1 MAKKNKL
8 KSHKKLKKILNIR
21 QSGTIGIGHVG
32 TRHNLGDKPTKTN
45 RKRRKGSSLSKA
57 DYNRAKN
64 LIK

>member
-1 MAKKNKL
+1 MAKNKL
-8 KSHKKLKKILNIR
+8 KSHSKLRKILRVR
-21 QSGTIGIGHVG
+21 QGGSIVIGHPG
-32 TRHNLGDKPTKTN
+32 TRHNLGNKSTKTN

>member
-1 MAKKNKL
+1 MAKNKM
-8 KSHKKLKKILNIR
+8 KTHKKLAKILKVRPGGSIK
-21 QSGTIGIGHVG
+21 IGHPG
-32 TRHNLGDKPTKTN
+32 TRHNLGDKSTNTN

>member
-1 MAKKNKL
+1 MAKNKM
-8 KSHKKLKKILNIR
+8 KSHKKLKKVLKVRAGGSIK
-21 QSGTIGIGHVG
+21 IGHPG
-32 TRHNLGDKPTKTN
+32 TRHNLGDKSTKTN